1 MIINNNILSFYYN
14 NFKAI
19 TYNLCSIFFII
30 TNTFIPLYTDEILYF
45 NSKIIEYISI
55 NYKLNTETK
64 RVNFINFMNNI
75 IEKNNDIIKKLQ
87 IKKELNE
94 NINNYSLDNSS
105 DNSLS
110 DSISI
115 DSNDNNKNENDN
127 SSSDIL
133 PELVNVMDNNIEKK
147 SSDNDIFKFE
157 K

>member
-1 MIINNNILSFYYN
+1 MIIYNNILSFYYN

-30 TNTFIPLYTDEILYF
+30 TNSFIPLYTDEILYF

-64 RVNFINFMNNI
+64 RINFINFMNNI

-87 IKKELNE
+87 IEKELNE
-94 NINNYSLDNSS
+94 NINNYSVDNSS

-115 DSNDNNKNENDN
+115 DSNDNNKNEN

-133 PELVNVMDNNIEKK
+133 PELVNMIDNNIEKK

>member
-30 TNTFIPLYTDEILYF
+30 TNTFIPIYTDEILYF

-87 IKKELNE
+87 IEKELNE

-115 DSNDNNKNENDN
+115 DSNDNNKNVDDN

-133 PELVNVMDNNIEKK
+133 SELVNVMDNNIEKK

>member
-30 TNTFIPLYTDEILYF
+30 TNSFIPLYTDEILYF

-55 NYKLNTETK
+55 NYKLNTESK
-64 RVNFINFMNNI
+64 RINFINFMNNI

-87 IKKELNE
+87 IEKELNE
-94 NINNYSLDNSS
+94 NINNYSVDNSS

-115 DSNDNNKNENDN
+115 DSNDNNKNEN

-133 PELVNVMDNNIEKK
+133 PELVNMIDNNIEKK

>member
-55 NYKLNTETK
+55 NYKLNTESK
-64 RVNFINFMNNI
+64 RINFINFMNNI

-87 IKKELNE
+87 IEKELNE
-94 NINNYSLDNSS
+94 NINNYSVDNSS
-105 DNSLS
+105 ENSLS

-115 DSNDNNKNENDN
+115 DSNDNNKNEN

-133 PELVNVMDNNIEKK
+133 PELVNMIDNNIEKK

>member
-55 NYKLNTETK
+55 NYKLNTESK
-64 RVNFINFMNNI
+64 RINFINFMNNI

-87 IKKELNE
+87 IEKELNE
-94 NINNYSLDNSS
+94 NINNYSVDNSS

-115 DSNDNNKNENDN
+115 DSNDNNKNEN

-133 PELVNVMDNNIEKK
+133 PELVNMIDNNIEKK